1 MQEFWHVFIAY
12 AVAWGLVFGWAVAI
26 FRRMG
31 RVEERLRDAGLDGG
45 LDSGVDGGLNSGL
58 DAKGPAGRT
67 RP

>member
-1 MQEFWHVFIAY
+1 MQQFWHVFMAY

-31 RVEERLRDAGLDGG
+31 RVEERLRDAGLSGLDAD
-45 LDSGVDGGLNSGL
+45 LDSGRHAPL

-67 RP
+67 LP